1 MRELGVFLVIHMDPV
16 ETKDEK
22 ILLVKRQ
29 VQETVSSIDPEVS
42 IHDLRV
48 VEGKER
54 ANVIFDM
61 VVPYRYTKEEE
72 KELTKKVRKALQQID
87 HRYQCVITT
96 EKSYIAQGE
105 DE

>member
-1 MRELGVFLVIHMDPV
+1 M
-16 ETKDEK
+16 
-22 ILLVKRQ
+22 
-29 VQETVSSIDPEVS
+29 
-42 IHDLRV
+42 
-48 VEGKER
+48 
-54 ANVIFDM
+54 IFDM